1 MEKLTR
7 KLAANVARSLDYD
20 AEREAVI
27 AYGLIGLVQIIIT
40 FALVLLFGSLVG
52 APAEALIVC
61 AAVGL
66 LRKYSGG
73 AHAGSAELC
82 NAISVV
88 YSTSAAVA
96 AKRYFST
103 ADNLALQLL
112 LTAVIF
118 GVSYLIV
125 YRFAPVDSPNKPI
138 KTVKKKKRMRQG
150 SFIILTVYFLL
161 AIALFLAGCDDG
173 VYASYGISLLFG
185 VIWQIFTLTSP
196 GAFLLHSLDLRLQ
209 KKEVNKL

>member
-1 MEKLTR
+1 MEKMAR

-27 AYGLIGLVQIIIT
+27 AYGLIGIMQIIIT
-40 FALVLLFGSLVG
+40 FVLVLFFGILVG

-61 AAVGL
+61 SAVGL

-88 YSTSAAVA
+88 YSASAGFVAKKYLSAV
-96 AKRYFST
+96 
-103 ADNLALQLL
+103 DNPFLMLAL
-112 LTAVIF
+112 TVVIF
-118 GVSYLIV
+118 SISYLIV
-125 YRFAPVDSPNKPI
+125 YRYAPVDSPNKPI
-138 KTVKKKKRMRQG
+138 KTVKKKKRMRKG

-161 AIALFLAGCDDG
+161 AFMLIFLGCDYE
-173 VYASYGISLLFG
+173 VFTSYGISLLFG
-185 VIWQIFTLTSP
+185 VIWQIFSLTFP
-196 GAFLLHSLDLRLQ
+196 GASLLHSLDLLFL
-209 KKEVNKL
+209 KKEVNNL

>member
-1 MEKLTR
+1 MEKMAR

-27 AYGLIGLVQIIIT
+27 AYGLIGIMQIIIT
-40 FALVLLFGSLVG
+40 FVLVLFFGILVG

-61 AAVGL
+61 TAVGL

-88 YSTSAAVA
+88 YSASAGFVA
-96 AKRYFST
+96 KKYLSAI
-103 ADNLALQLL
+103 DNPFLML
-112 LTAVIF
+112 LTVVIF
-118 GVSYLIV
+118 SVSYLIV
-125 YRFAPVDSPNKPI
+125 YRYAPVDSPNKPI

-161 AIALFLAGCDDG
+161 AFTLIFFGCDYE
-173 VYASYGISLLFG
+173 VFTSYGISLLFG
-185 VIWQIFTLTSP
+185 VIWQIFSLTSP
-196 GAFLLHSLDLRLQ
+196 GASLLHSLDLLFL
-209 KKEVNKL
+209 KKEVNNL

>member
-7 KLAANVARSLDYD
+7 KLATEVARSLDYD

-27 AYGLIGLVQIIIT
+27 AYGLIGIVQIIIT
-40 FALVLLFGSLVG
+40 FTLVLIFGILVG
-52 APAEALIVC
+52 APVEALIVC

-88 YSTSAAVA
+88 YSTSAAFV

-103 ADNLALQLL
+103 VDHLIPQLSFI
-112 LTAVIF
+112 AVIF

-125 YRFAPVDSPNKPI
+125 YRLAPVDSANKPI

-150 SFIILTVYFLL
+150 SLIILTVYFLL
-161 AIALFLAGCDDG
+161 SIALILIGCDYG

-196 GAFLLHSLDLRLQ
+196 GAALLHSLDLLFQ
-209 KKEVNKL
+209 IKEVNNL